1 MFLQTGITFKYFTSY
16 YANDYNPLLAEFT
29 IQNDTEI
36 GDFPVVDLFVNARVR
51 QTRIYLKA
59 EHINNLFS
67 SKRDYFSA
75 PSYPYRDFVV
85 RFGIVWN
92 FFL

>member
-1 MFLQTGITFKYFTSY
+1 MFLQTGITFKYFTKY
-16 YANDYNPLLAEFT
+16 HANNYNALLSEFT
-29 IQNDTEI
+29 VQNETEI
-36 GDFPVVDLFVNARVR
+36 GNFPVVDLFINARVR

-67 SKRDYFSA
+67 NNRDYYAA

-85 RFGIVWN
+85 RFGLVWN